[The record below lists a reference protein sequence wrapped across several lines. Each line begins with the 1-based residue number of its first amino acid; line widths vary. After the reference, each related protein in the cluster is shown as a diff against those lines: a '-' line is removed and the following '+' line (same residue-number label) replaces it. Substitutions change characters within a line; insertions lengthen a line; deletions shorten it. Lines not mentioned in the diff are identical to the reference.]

1 MLKEKWNVEGARNW
15 EKTVIDRQ
23 HHFEMNG
30 LRKYS
35 ATKKQLR
42 IGKDY
47 DKTKQWK
54 QRYFRGKKARK

>member
-1 MLKEKWNVEGARNW
+1 MLKENWNVEGARNW

-23 HHFEMNG
+23 HHFETNG

-47 DKTKQWK
+47 DKTKTMETEI
-54 QRYFRGKKARK
+54 F